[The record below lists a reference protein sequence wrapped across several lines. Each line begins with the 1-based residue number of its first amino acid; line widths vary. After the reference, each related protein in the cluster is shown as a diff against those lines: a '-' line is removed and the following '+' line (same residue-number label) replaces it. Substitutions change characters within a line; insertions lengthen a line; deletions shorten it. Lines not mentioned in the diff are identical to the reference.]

1 MARDVRLKKKSI
13 FRFIKIY
20 KQYFYKD
27 KVLLLCLN
35 FEPLIGVALKHK
47 IVSSDKITSDDIKNN

>member
-1 MARDVRLKKKSI
+1 MLGKKKSI

-35 FEPLIGVALKHK
+35 FELLIGVALKHK